1 MSQEAHQ
8 HRDQGGV
15 PLLATAS
22 AGRLLV
28 AWLLSSLTAC
38 PGPNP
43 ILPEAGGDLQH
54 VPDTLACRPNNDG
67 IIELSELAFHP
78 GLSARYRVNPPG
90 TLVDVD
96 VAGKLVD
103 GRLQWELTSME
114 GDLVTVPVEPVAAT
128 AWYAPHFPGASF
140 AVGSD
145 ALGETLQLF
154 RLEGSELLLL
164 GLASRKPEATLMIY
178 DKPVTSLRFPLR
190 QGDSMSSVGRVNNGK
205 LGGLP
210 IATEDTYQVTVDA
223 IGSVR
228 LPYLVLHNTLRVRI
242 TVTSSAV
249 GGARVTVRQ
258 AQWFHECYGEVARA
272 VSRRDEPSP
281 DFVKAIELRR
291 LSF

>member
-1 MSQEAHQ
+1 VSQYAHE
-8 HRDQGGV
+8 HEGASGV
-15 PLLATAS
+15 PRAA
-22 AGRLLV
+22 AAAPGRLLI
-28 AWLLSSLTAC
+28 ALLLAGVSAC

-43 ILPEAGGDLQH
+43 ILPEAGGDLQR
-54 VPDTLACRPNNDG
+54 VQDTLACRPNNDG
-67 IIELSELAFHP
+67 VIELSELAFSP

-114 GDLVTVPVEPVAAT
+114 GNLVTVPVEPVAAT

-145 ALGETLQLF
+145 AVGETLQLF

-164 GLASRKPEATLMIY
+164 GLASRKPEATLMVY

-190 QGDSMSSVGRVNNGK
+190 QGDSISSVGRVNNGK
-205 LGGLP
+205 LDGLP

-228 LPYLVLHNTLRVRI
+228 LPYLVLHNSLRVRI
-242 TVTSSAV
+242 AVTSSAV
-249 GGARVTVRQ
+249 GGARATVRQ

-281 DFVKAIELRR
+281 DFTRATELRR